1 MDNGELSFSFT
12 TMTEFTDLET
22 GQKMVVT
29 PEGMRPVYLE
39 ELRQF
44 LNAYEKGCGSIK
56 AEYKLFDTG
65 KPLELALSEYLHR
78 RSRMG

>member
-1 MDNGELSFSFT
+1 
-12 TMTEFTDLET
+12 
-22 GQKMVVT
+22 MVS
-29 PEGMRPVYLE
+29 PEGMKPVYLE

-44 LNAYEKGCGSIK
+44 LSAYEKGCGSIK

-65 KPLELALSEYLHR
+65 KPLELALSEYLYR